1 MQCPACNA
9 ENGEEATRCA
19 KCGGTLSRR
28 RRRNSVEDTDT
39 PFSRY
44 IEPANRPA
52 VRAYRLAVLS
62 MVPGLGLLLGPVA
75 VVLGAAAGRRG
86 KANPDFTARGPA
98 AAAVMFG
105 AMTAVTNWAGLALM
119 VLGLR

>member
-9 ENGEEATRCA
+9 DNGEEATRCA
-19 KCGGTLSRR
+19 KCGATLSRR
-28 RRRNSVEDTDT
+28 RRRNGGDDTDT

-44 IEPANRPA
+44 IDPANRPA

-62 MVPGLGLLLGPVA
+62 LVPGLGLLLGPA
-75 VVLGAAAGRRG
+75 ALVLGVAARRRG
-86 KANPDFTARGPA
+86 AANPDFTARGPA
-98 AAAVMFG
+98 AAAVLFG
-105 AMTAVTNWAGLALM
+105 AMTAVTNWAGLVLM

>member
-1 MQCPACNA
+1 MQCPACHT

-39 PFSRY
+39 PFSRHV
-44 IEPANRPA
+44 EPANRPA

-75 VVLGAAAGRRG
+75 AVLGAVAGRRG
-86 KANPDFTARGPA
+86 RANPDFTARGPA
-98 AAAVMFG
+98 SAAVVFG

-119 VLGLR
+119 VLALR

>member
-28 RRRNSVEDTDT
+28 RRSSVEDTDT
-39 PFSRY
+39 PFSRH
-44 IEPANRPA
+44 IDPANRPA
-52 VRAYRLAVLS
+52 VRAYRVAVLS

-75 VVLGAAAGRRG
+75 VVLGAAASRHG
-86 KANPDFTARGPA
+86 KADPDFTARGPA
-98 AAAVMFG
+98 AAAVVFG

-119 VLGLR
+119 VLALR

>member
-28 RRRNSVEDTDT
+28 RRRNALDETDT

-44 IEPANRPA
+44 IDPANWPA

-75 VVLGAAAGRRG
+75 AVLGAVAYWRGRS
-86 KANPDFTARGPA
+86 NPDFTARGPA
-98 AAAVMFG
+98 VAAVAFG
-105 AMTAVTNWAGLALM
+105 ALTAVTNWAGLALM
-119 VLGLR
+119 ALGLR